1 MAHARVSSL
10 RGAIS
15 YDPIVEGCLACDL
28 AEGRKP
34 LPGGVIYEGRCWIVE
49 HCVGPLGVGALL
61 VKTKRH
67 VTRVSQLTDDEAA
80 ELGPLLRRTAAVVDQ
95 LLAPEQIYTWLFSH
109 AGAKPAHLHYV
120 VQPATRMLMA
130 EFGGEYG
137 PQLTSAM
144 FARGDQPDAAEVERF
159 AERARNAF

>member
-1 MAHARVSSL
+1 
-10 RGAIS
+10 
-15 YDPIVEGCLACDL
+15 
-28 AEGRKP
+28 
-34 LPGGVIYEGRCWIVE
+34 
-49 HCVGPLGVGALL
+49 
-61 VKTKRH
+61 

-109 AGAKPAHLHYV
+109 ADATPAHLHYV
-120 VQPATRMLMA
+120 VQPATRMVMD

-144 FARGDQPDAAEVERF
+144 FARGDLPDTAEVERF
-159 AERARNAF
+159 AAQARNAF